1 LITTDK
7 VTVCDTAKARLVAVG
22 CNSTV
27 EWSNGSTG
35 NVIFVG
41 VGTYTAK
48 CKNSCGTSLAS
59 NIIKIETGIV
69 PTAPTISANKTSIC
83 GTEKAILTAIGC
95 TGGTITW
102 FGGGVGTTKE
112 VGAGTYT
119 ATCTTSCGV
128 SVNSNS
134 ITIVTGQALT
144 APTIVANKTSICGTD
159 KATLTA
165 SGCIGGTIT
174 WSSGGVGT
182 TKEVTAG
189 TYTATCTNSCGT
201 SNNSNSVTITSGQI
215 PSAPTV
221 VANKTSVCGTDKA
234 TLTATGCE
242 GGTISWSGGLGV
254 GTSKE
259 VGAGTYTATC
269 TTSCGTSGAS
279 NSVTISTGQSPSA
292 PTIVANKTS
301 VCGTSKATL
310 TASGCEGGT
319 ITWSG
324 GLGVGTSKEAGAG
337 TYTATCTTSCG
348 TSGNSNSLSINTG
361 QTPATPTIVANKTS
375 ICQTEKAILTASGCE
390 GGTINWSGGGIG
402 ATKEVTAGTY
412 TATCTTSCGTSG
424 NSNSITISVGSV
436 PTPPTVVASKNEIC
450 GNEEITLTA
459 SNCTGTIKWSN
470 DKTGISIKITQAGD
484 YAAVCVNACGESG
497 NSNIVK
503 ITNGAVP
510 NAPLITTDRVNVCG
524 TEKARLVAVGCSST
538 IEWSTGETGDMIQV
552 GAGSYTAKCKNSCGT
567 SLASNIIKIETGGK
581 PSAPSIVANKTSICG
596 ADSAKLTA
604 NVCSGTIKWS
614 NGGEGTVIYV
624 KTAGTYSATCTNT
637 CGISFA
643 SEPVVITTGGSPT
656 APNITASAIKICAGD
671 SATLTANGCNGTLTW
686 STGATTSSIKVKT
699 AGTYTVKCTNSCGAS
714 PNSQP
719 VVIEIKTTDC
729 GTVCNLPALVIT
741 ASKTVVCDPEDITLN
756 TTGCVGG
763 SVVWSN
769 GKTGN
774 SIVVK
779 PAVSTTYTAIC
790 KKDNCLSPVSNT
802 IEIKVQKANKPA
814 VACPTDIIC
823 LGESITL
830 RAYECEGQIKWS
842 NGMIGHSVVVKP
854 SATSKYTAICVIGSC
869 ESEKS
874 DTLCITIGSPNK
886 PFVTC
891 KTSTV
896 CIGET
901 AILTAQGCSGTIVW
915 ANGQTGSVLSYT
927 PTAAGTYSFTAKC
940 KSIGGTCES
949 ESSKPVTITVGAA
962 VPKPNALAEI
972 KNTCPFETVD
982 LNNAILGNPSK
993 ADSKFEFHV
1002 SNSPN
1007 SAIIATPGMV
1017 TAGNYYL
1024 FERSEFGCYS
1034 DPVLVKVKIDDCGDG
1049 GINPDSTKFVDI
1061 SIKKT
1066 ADSILVPVNK
1076 FVDYTVVVRNL
1087 NTTVATNLVVRDII
1101 PAGLVIE
1108 TVSSNAKL
1116 ENGAI
1121 IAKIASLSKT
1131 DSVKFTYRAKVTSAG
1146 KIVNKAELF
1155 AVDQIDQVLSNNTS
1169 VFTINDV
1176 STTDLVGLSK
1186 NVGTITKLANNKF
1199 EVPFTFNIANMGA
1212 TKLTKVKL
1220 VDDLGI
1226 TFGNGVEILDD
1237 TIKVTADAGLKANPN
1252 FTGRGSNT
1260 SLLVDSLSNIEVGKT
1275 LSVSFKVKVDI
1286 SNATKTDFFNT
1297 AKVFAGMTQAI
1308 SDISANGNNPDPDG
1322 NGSPLDNDEPT
1333 KISFKVD
1340 SSKVGIATALSII
1353 DSSFVDDFTYEV
1365 KYMAL
1370 VKNIG
1375 FSELKNVYLVDSLS
1389 KTFPDSVQFTIEG
1402 KPTVSASSKLVVNTA
1417 FDGDSDNR
1425 LTLPDTNSK
1434 LGVGKVDSVFF
1445 TVQIKYGKNYGPY
1458 LNNVIGFGTTNT
1470 GAIVKDSS
1478 NAGTQI
1484 VPLSSTPTVVRIPK
1498 DSTVA
1503 NNMVDLIEIPGGFS
1517 PNGDDINESLESIV
1531 PEGVEVEMFEI
1542 YNRWGHLVWKYT
1554 GVETILVGNIISWD
1568 ATSNTGM
1575 RFGPEGVPDGTYY
1588 YSVKV
1593 KDQAKVRN
1601 GFITIAR

>member
-1 LITTDK
+1 VKWSNNGTGASIKITMAGDYAAVCQNSCGESQNSNIIKITNGGVPNAPLITTDK
-7 VTVCDTAKARLVAVG
+7 VTVCDTDKARLVAVG
-22 CNSTV
+22 CASTV

-35 NVIFVG
+35 EVIYVG

-48 CKNSCGTSLAS
+48 CKNSCGISLAS
-59 NIIKIETGIV
+59 NIIKIEAGAV
-69 PTAPTISANKTSIC
+69 PPAPTIVANKTSIC
-83 GTEKAILTAIGC
+83 GTDKATLTAIGC

-102 FGGGVGTTKE
+102 SGGGVGTTKEVGPGIYTATCTTSCGVSANSNSITIISSGQNPVAPTIVANKTSICGTDKAVLTASGCDGGTITWSGGGVGTTKE

-119 ATCTTSCGV
+119 ATCTTSCGT
-128 SVNSNS
+128 SANSNS
-134 ITIVTGQALT
+134 VTITIGQT
-144 APTIVANKTSICGTD
+144 PSAPTIVANKTSICGTD
-159 KATLTA
+159 KAVLTA
-165 SGCIGGTIT
+165 SGCDGGTIT
-174 WSSGGVGT
+174 WSGGGVGT
-182 TKEVTAG
+182 T
-189 TYTATCTNSCGT
+189 
-201 SNNSNSVTITSGQI
+201 
-215 PSAPTV
+215 
-221 VANKTSVCGTDKA
+221 
-234 TLTATGCE
+234 
-242 GGTISWSGGLGV
+242 
-254 GTSKE
+254 KE

-269 TTSCGTSGAS
+269 TTSCGTSS
-279 NSVTISTGQSPSA
+279 NSNVITISGGSLPTA
-292 PTIVANKTS
+292 PTI
-301 VCGTSKATL
+301 
-310 TASGCEGGT
+310 
-319 ITWSG
+319 
-324 GLGVGTSKEAGAG
+324 
-337 TYTATCTTSCG
+337 
-348 TSGNSNSLSINTG
+348 
-361 QTPATPTIVANKTS
+361 
-375 ICQTEKAILTASGCE
+375 
-390 GGTINWSGGGIG
+390 
-402 ATKEVTAGTY
+402 
-412 TATCTTSCGTSG
+412 
-424 NSNSITISVGSV
+424 
-436 PTPPTVVASKNEIC
+436 VASKNEIC
-450 GNEEITLTA
+450 GTDQITLTA
-459 SNCTGTIKWSN
+459 SNCSGTVKWSN
-470 DKTGISIKITQAGD
+470 DKTGTSITITQAGD
-484 YAAVCVNACGESG
+484 YAAVCVNTCGESG

-503 ITNGAVP
+503 ITNRSVP
-510 NAPLITTDRVNVCG
+510 NAPLITTDRVNVCD
-524 TEKARLVAVGCSST
+524 TEKARLVAVGCSGT
-538 IEWSTGETGDMIQV
+538 IEWNTGETGEMIQV

-596 ADSAKLTA
+596 VDSAKLTS
-604 NVCSGTIKWS
+604 NVCSGTVKWS
-614 NGGEGTVIYV
+614 NGKEGASIYV
-624 KTAGTYSATCTNT
+624 KTAGTYTAICSNT
-637 CGISFA
+637 CGISIA
-643 SEPVVITTGGSPT
+643 SNPIVIIIGGTPS
-656 APNITASAIKICAGD
+656 APIITASATKICAGD
-671 SATLTANGCNGTLTW
+671 SAILSTDGCNGIIAW

-699 AGTYTVKCTNSCGAS
+699 AGTYTVKCTNTCGVS

-729 GTVCNLPALVIT
+729 GTGCNLPALVIT
-741 ASKTVVCDPEDITLN
+741 SSKTVVCDPEDITLS
-756 TTGCVGG
+756 TSGCIGG
-763 SVVWSN
+763 TIVWSN
-769 GKTGN
+769 GKSGN

-779 PAVSTTYTAIC
+779 PMVSTTYTAIC

-802 IEIKVQKANKPA
+802 IGIKVQKATKPV
-814 VACPTDIIC
+814 VACATDIIC

-830 RAYECEGQIKWS
+830 RAYECDGQIVWS
-842 NGMIGHSVVVKP
+842 NGMIGHSVEVKP
-854 SATSKYTAICVIGSC
+854 NTTSKYTAICVIGTC
-869 ESEKS
+869 ESDKS
-874 DTLCITIGSPNK
+874 DSLCITIGSPNK

-891 KTSTV
+891 KISTV

-927 PTAAGTYSFTAKC
+927 PSSAGTYSFTAKC

-949 ESSKPVTITVGAA
+949 ESSNVVSITVGAA

-982 LNNAILGNPSK
+982 LNNAILGNPSNVD
-993 ADSKFEFHV
+993 AKFEFHV

-1007 SAIIATPGMV
+1007 STLITTPGMV
-1017 TAGNYYL
+1017 SAGSYYL
-1024 FERSEFGCYS
+1024 FERSKLGCYS

-1061 SIKKT
+1061 SLKKT

-1076 FVDYTVVVRNL
+1076 FVDYTVLVKNL

-1108 TVSSNAKL
+1108 SVSSNAKF

-1131 DSVKFTYRAKVTSAG
+1131 ESVIFTYRAKVTSAG
-1146 KIVNKAELF
+1146 KIENKAELF

-1176 STTDLVGLSK
+1176 STSDLVGLSK
-1186 NVGTITKLANNKF
+1186 NVGTITKIANNKY

-1237 TIKVTADAGLKANPN
+1237 TIVVASDAGLKANPN

-1260 SLLVDSLSNIEVGKT
+1260 SLLVDSLSNIEIGKT

-1286 SNATKTDFFNT
+1286 TNASKTEFFNT
-1297 AKVFAGMTQAI
+1297 AKVFAGMTQSI

-1333 KISFKVD
+1333 KISFNVD

-1375 FSELKNVYLVDSLS
+1375 FSELKNVYLVDSLR

-1402 KPTVSASSKLVVNTA
+1402 DPAVSASSKLVVNTA
-1417 FDGDSDNR
+1417 FDGDSDCR
-1425 LTLPDTNSK
+1425 LTLADTTSK
-1434 LGVGKVDSVFF
+1434 LAVGKVDSVFF
-1445 TVQIKYGKNYGPY
+1445 TVRIKYVKNYGPY
-1458 LNNVIGFGTTNT
+1458 LNNVVGYGMSNT
-1470 GAIVKDSS
+1470 GIVVKDSS
-1478 NAGTQI
+1478 NAGTLI
-1484 VPLSSTPTVVRIPK
+1484 VPVSKTPTILRIPK
-1498 DSTVA
+1498 DSTLA
-1503 NNMVDLIEIPGGFS
+1503 NNLVDLIEIPGGFS
-1517 PNGDDINESLESIV
+1517 PNDDDINEGLESIV

-1542 YNRWGHLVWKYT
+1542 YNRWGHLVWKYI
-1554 GVETILVGNIISWD
+1554 GVENVLKGYTINWD
-1568 ATSNTGM
+1568 ANSNTGM

-1601 GFITIAR
+1601 GFITVAR